1 MSLAVSTILWWENSS
16 EFVIFLQLRCKCTL
30 FNFMKF
36 FFFFVPLGRDS
47 PEFLQIGIIQEKVEN
62 LFQQF
67 LREMC
72 KKPSI
77 TTVGMQ

>member
-1 MSLAVSTILWWENSS
+1 MENVIRVA
-16 EFVIFLQLRCKCTL
+16 EIFLQLRCKCSL
-30 FNFMKF
+30 FNFMKLIF
-36 FFFFVPLGRDS
+36 FVCVPLGRDY
-47 PEFLQIGIIQEKVEN
+47 PEVLQIDIIQEKVEN